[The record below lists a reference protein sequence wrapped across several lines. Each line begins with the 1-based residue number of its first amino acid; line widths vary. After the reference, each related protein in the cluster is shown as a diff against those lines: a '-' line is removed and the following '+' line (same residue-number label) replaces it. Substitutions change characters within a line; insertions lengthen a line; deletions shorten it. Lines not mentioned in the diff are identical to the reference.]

1 MQPSVSVATWHT
13 YRSDPEQDDS
23 VGNLSVDRSGGVC
36 GEFVVASFYDLVWR
50 FRRGLWAGWRINFAA
65 RIRKA
70 RSAAAPEDW
79 HSGVDPFFVAAGRI
93 DLESSQQGD
102 RLRRPYRRGDK
113 RHYSPLS
120 PCIGVSYLPRRASGT
135 PPPPAR
141 VPPPCPRGD
150 VFF

>member
-102 RLRRPYRRGDK
+102 RLRRPYRRGEK
-113 RHYSPLS
+113 GGFPLLVFCAEFPSP
-120 PCIGVSYLPRRASGT
+120 PQRDAGGPA
-135 PPPPAR
+135 PPPPR
-141 VPPPCPRGD
+141 PPACPRGD
-150 VFF
+150 GLC